1 MSMPSSRMLIITLF
15 PALPLKSHSTLR
27 VKGENQNQPKCGVL
41 LGPHI
46 PLWPTVTP
54 LLQHMVLTAAT
65 HYQQM
70 KNDSSSDATP
80 WAHGAESDSE
90 NRPFDQSE
98 NEMEL
103 LNASD
108 ETIPLFPNQL
118 VKLGHRIKEKQ
129 LERPKSDKTLDEG
142 CYASGMASFFGFPG
156 TIWIEWPQGSRKWV
170 SHSSS

>member
-1 MSMPSSRMLIITLF
+1 MWGTSGYT
-15 PALPLKSHSTLR
+15 H
-27 VKGENQNQPKCGVL
+27 
-41 LGPHI
+41 
-46 PLWPTVTP
+46 PTDTP
-54 LLQHMVLTAAT
+54 LLQYMVLTAAT

-80 WAHGAESDSE
+80 WAHSAESDSE

-129 LERPKSDKTLDEG
+129 LERPESDKTLDER

-156 TIWIEWPQGSRKWV
+156 TMWIEWPQGSRKQ
-170 SHSSS
+170 SLPLKQLMSYMTCQITCDRAITFRKGMESLSTNLF